1 MDLVGCS
8 VAHMNGSSEP
18 CGLRACEGHRTY
30 MNCTVWREGWGMTVM
45 TKEEQRFSVL
55 KSGSNTAIASTSSLA
70 PYSVA
75 VHGPSLPSD
84 PRSAL
89 QRIARAF
96 NNKSTSRWKLPT
108 VYFLSA
114 PPRLAG
120 CQGVMEPSNE
130 GHVSN
135 ESDGW
140 TRKPLSACITTRTTR
155 LPKDFA
161 FHTTKCASLIPSSL
175 FLEIS

>member
-1 MDLVGCS
+1 
-8 VAHMNGSSEP
+8 
-18 CGLRACEGHRTY
+18 
-30 MNCTVWREGWGMTVM
+30 MTVM
-45 TKEEQRFSVL
+45 TKEEQRFSIL
-55 KSGSNTAIASTSSLA
+55 KSGANTVIASTSSLA
-70 PYSVA
+70 PYSLA
-75 VHGPSLPSD
+75 VHGSSLLSD

-140 TRKPLSACITTRTTR
+140 TRKQVSGCFTTRTTR
-155 LPKDFA
+155 LPKEFVFTQPNA
-161 FHTTKCASLIPSSL
+161 RLSFPSS
-175 FLEIS
+175 FFVEIS